1 MLPIDRGVAA
11 VSAIPD
17 FQSAI
22 ATLLDEPERIRPVF
36 QPIFDLQRGVVC
48 GFEMLARFD
57 HELQATPDKWFAA
70 AARLGVGDQLEA
82 TLIGRGLDARGQ
94 LPDNC
99 FLAVNVGP
107 DALLSDPVG
116 AVLAGRDLSA
126 LVVEVTESAPVED
139 YAALLRSLG
148 VLRDQGASI
157 AVDDAGAGYASLNH
171 VIQIRPD
178 FVKLDRA
185 LVMDVDR
192 DPAKHAL
199 VETFGTLAGRL
210 DAWLLA
216 EGIEREGERE
226 VLAAMGVPLAQG
238 FGLARPHVELRGQL
252 QIPAAPAARDA
263 LTGLL
268 TTAVSVVPQGEHPPA
283 GTDTA
288 VVVDGFGRPL
298 ALLIDGRI
306 SRPAMTAQLTDR
318 PADIAQRALTRSRG
332 ERFDPI
338 CCIDER
344 GRLVGLIPFEH
355 LVRHLARSERTH
367 P

>member
-1 MLPIDRGVAA
+1 
-11 VSAIPD
+11 
-17 FQSAI
+17 
-22 ATLLDEPERIRPVF
+22 
-36 QPIFDLQRGVVC
+36 
-48 GFEMLARFD
+48 
-57 HELQATPDKWFAA
+57 
-70 AARLGVGDQLEA
+70 
-82 TLIGRGLDARGQ
+82 
-94 LPDNC
+94 
-99 FLAVNVGP
+99 
-107 DALLSDPVG
+107 
-116 AVLAGRDLSA
+116 
-126 LVVEVTESAPVED
+126 
-139 YAALLRSLG
+139 
-148 VLRDQGASI
+148 
-157 AVDDAGAGYASLNH
+157 
-171 VIQIRPD
+171 
-178 FVKLDRA
+178 
-185 LVMDVDR
+185 MDVDR

-268 TTAVSVVPQGEHPPA
+268 TTAVSVVPEGEHPPA

-298 ALLIDGRI
+298 ALLIDGRDQ
-306 SRPAMTAQLTDR
+306 PARDDR
-318 PADIAQRALTRSRG
+318 PAHRPARRHRPASAHPARAASASTRSAASTSAAAWSG
-332 ERFDPI
+332 F
-338 CCIDER
+338 
-344 GRLVGLIPFEH
+344 IPFEH